1 MPNRTA
7 KFVLAVFASFLA
19 GAPVSYAAAA
29 PADEC
34 LSGPKGQTPPSGH
47 WYYRIDHA
55 TKRHCWHLADERDPA
70 SQTAAAKPSA
80 SATPLAPETETP
92 MQKSVANA
100 RAELPAPTAVGA
112 PPEPPAD
119 VVRSQGNGGAS
130 TQGASPQQSVFA
142 SRWPNLYSAEPL
154 TNLPPSKRDPDNGQ
168 NAASQTQP
176 PPSVIATEQFAAADM
191 SSETPSYSLQTQLAA
206 LAGMLTLAGIMGTV
220 IFRYN
225 NARQLQPGR
234 IRTSQGP
241 IWQSTD
247 DDRIVLSPQRGGRGF
262 ARDADRFADRS
273 DRAAEFFARIS
284 RRASS

>member
-34 LSGPKGQTPPSGH
+34 LSGPKGETPQGGH
-47 WYYRIDHA
+47 WYYRIDHP

-100 RAELPAPTAVGA
+100 RAELPAPSAVGA
-112 PPEPPAD
+112 APGLTTD
-119 VVRSQGNGGAS
+119 VVRSQDNGGVS
-130 TQGASPQQSVFA
+130 TQGASPQQSLFA

-154 TNLPPSKRDPDNGQ
+154 TNLPPGKRDPDNEQ

-176 PPSVIATEQFAAADM
+176 PPVIATEQFAAADM

-206 LAGMLTLAGIMGTV
+206 LAGMLTLVGIMGIV

-225 NARQLQPGR
+225 NSRQLQPGR
-234 IRTSQGP
+234 IRTSHSP
-241 IWQSTD
+241 AWQSTD
-247 DDRIVLSPQRGGRGF
+247 DDRIVLSPQRGARGF
-262 ARDADRFADRS
+262 ARSSDRFVDRS
-273 DRAAEFFARIS
+273 DRAAEFFAQIS
-284 RRASS
+284 HRTPR

>member
-29 PADEC
+29 PAADEC

-55 TKRHCWHLADERDPA
+55 TKRHCWHLADERDAA
-70 SQTAAAKPSA
+70 SQTAAAKPSTA
-80 SATPLAPETETP
+80 ATPLPPETETP

-100 RAELPAPTAVGA
+100 RAELPVPSAVGA
-112 PPEPPAD
+112 PAAPPAEM
-119 VVRSQGNGGAS
+119 VRSQDNDGAS
-130 TQGASPQQSVFA
+130 TQAASQQSVFA

-154 TNLPPSKRDPDNGQ
+154 TNLPSSKRDPDNGQ
-168 NAASQTQP
+168 TAASQTP

-191 SSETPSYSLQTQLAA
+191 SAETPSYSLQMQLGA

-225 NARQLQPGR
+225 NSRQLQPGR
-234 IRTSQGP
+234 IRTSHDP

-247 DDRIVLSPQRGGRGF
+247 DDRIVLSPQRGARGF

-273 DRAAEFFARIS
+273 DGAAEFFARIS